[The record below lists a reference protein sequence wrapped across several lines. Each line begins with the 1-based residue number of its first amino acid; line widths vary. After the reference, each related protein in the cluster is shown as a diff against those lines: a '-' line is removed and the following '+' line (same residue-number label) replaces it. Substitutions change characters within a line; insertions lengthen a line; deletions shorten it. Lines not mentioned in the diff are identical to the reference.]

1 MTSWMSVL
9 YVVEGFFL
17 RFWKS
22 VGVFFFFWPFLALLN
37 RNSEEWQESGG
48 REREEDMRQVISD
61 SNIGRPLLAI
71 HHVVACSPQWAKPAP
86 HVWCFSDADKYEP
99 FIDVLGVHL
108 FPVPLCN
115 KKKVFL
121 LHFCYQRVVS
131 HTSGSQLNPDPVPCG
146 FKDVMSF
153 LTVKGSF
160 IPFFP
165 PKVFF
170 IDYFNSLLTVPI
182 DYSTY
187 FVRVCNYIC
196 PPVIYY
202 F

>member
-1 MTSWMSVL
+1 M
-9 YVVEGFFL
+9 
-17 RFWKS
+17 
-22 VGVFFFFWPFLALLN
+22 
-37 RNSEEWQESGG
+37 Q
-48 REREEDMRQVISD
+48 Q
-61 SNIGRPLLAI
+61 
-71 HHVVACSPQWAKPAP
+71 
-86 HVWCFSDADKYEP
+86 
-99 FIDVLGVHL
+99 
-108 FPVPLCN
+108 
-115 KKKVFL
+115 KKVFL

-202 F
+202 FSICYYAYLDA